1 MLNDLEES
9 LAEGHAHTAVDIRK
23 LRDVPVR
30 ISAVLGYKK
39 MTIAELIEMESGAV
53 LMLDKRVGEPIDLHV
68 NDRLVA
74 RGELIVVDGKLGIS
88 ITEIIKED

>member
-1 MLNDLEES
+1 MSDLEAS
-9 LAEGHAHTAVDIRK
+9 LAEEGTFHTSLDVRK

-39 MTIAELIEMESGAV
+39 MTVAELIELKRGNV
-53 LMLDKRVGEPIDLHV
+53 ILLDKRVGEPIDLYV